1 MPRAEK
7 IEIVLRSS
15 EKAVAAL
22 VLDAIRKAIEEFRDE
37 IAEAVRIPEK
47 PEKPDIY
54 FWLDVTLYERE
65 YARGIGFYWKE
76 TEYHVA
82 VLRDGRHIHLKGVE
96 GRTYSEAKVEFEAY
110 ATSEIGTCPFA

>member
-22 VLDAIRKAIEEFRDE
+22 VLDAIRKAIEQFRDK
-37 IAEAVRIPEK
+37 IAEAIEIPEK
-47 PEKPDIY
+47 PDLD
-54 FWLDVTLYERE
+54 FWQDVTLWERE

-82 VLRDGRHIHLKGVE
+82 ILRDGRHLHLKGVE
-96 GRTYSEAKVEFEAY
+96 GRTYSEAKVEFKAY

>member
-7 IEIVLRSS
+7 IKIVLRSS
-15 EKAVAAL
+15 EKAVEDL
-22 VLDAIRKAIEEFRDE
+22 VLYAIRKAIEGFRDK
-37 IAEAVRIPEK
+37 IAEAVQIPEK
-47 PEKPDIY
+47 PDLD